1 MVAQKR
7 DASPDGIAP
16 PKLMDAAYLALE
28 KMIVTGALAPG
39 QWVSETELVEL
50 SGFSRAPVRSA
61 LQRLAHQQLLCVHP
75 RRGAQIQPID
85 FTQQFRILELRRPVE
100 KLVAR
105 SAALRATKKH
115 KQQFAEFAEAF
126 RLAGKHD
133 DTDAVIALDSGN
145 FALIIEAADN
155 AFAGQAMLSVKG
167 LSRRFWIL
175 NHERH
180 GDTEK
185 LASANIKVIEAICA
199 GDPDA
204 AEQAVDALI
213 DYIEKFTMQVIGYNP
228 A

>member
-1 MVAQKR
+1 MVAKKM
-7 DASPDGIAP
+7 DIATVEAGR
-16 PKLMDAAYLALE
+16 PKLMDAAYLELE

-61 LQRLAHQQLLCVHP
+61 LQRLAHQQLLNVHP

-105 SAALRATKKH
+105 NAAQRATKAH
-115 KQQFAEFAEAF
+115 RAQFADIAEAF
-126 RLAGKHD
+126 KLAGDRD
-133 DTDAVIALDSGN
+133 DTEAVIALDSKN

-155 AFAGQAMLSVKG
+155 AFAGLAMLSVKG

-185 LASANIKVIEAICA
+185 LAYGNIKVVNAIRD
-199 GDPDA
+199 GDPNG
-204 AEQAVDALI
+204 AERAVDALI
-213 DYIEKFTMQVIGYNP
+213 DYIEKFTMKVVGYNP